1 MSLHTSVEIHTAL
14 EVIRTGLEA
23 NVMETSEVFY
33 RQVCLSSASSAK
45 IPILEAVRGGK
56 HFRALCAAIGGACA
70 IAIEQSAT
78 VQSPSLI
85 LKAADDPRVSCLMTA
100 LELYQASALVHD
112 DLLDDAETRRGHPSP
127 HVYFAS
133 LHSKEELWGS
143 ASDFG
148 RDGAVLTGDFL
159 MSAADYALSNA
170 LTHCDSATAADLL
183 RRFSLMTGE
192 VAMGQ
197 WADTRV
203 SYLPLD
209 TFGGND
215 DSSQVEAAL
224 DVVRRKSARYSVMYP
239 AVLGATAAGGAP
251 ALTSILEHVLE
262 PAGIAFQLR
271 DDALGAFGNPEM
283 TGKPTASDISEGKR
297 TVLLAL
303 ALQRGTPATRQRI
316 SELYHRGDLSQDE
329 IEEVRGIL
337 RDYGHR
343 AHEALIADYVQE
355 SLHALGEAS
364 LPHDAKVLLTYLV
377 NMVVSRSA

>member
-1 MSLHTSVEIHTAL
+1 
-14 EVIRTGLEA
+14 
-23 NVMETSEVFY
+23 
-33 RQVCLSSASSAK
+33 
-45 IPILEAVRGGK
+45 
-56 HFRALCAAIGGACA
+56 
-70 IAIEQSAT
+70 
-78 VQSPSLI
+78 
-85 LKAADDPRVSCLMTA
+85 
-100 LELYQASALVHD
+100 
-112 DLLDDAETRRGHPSP
+112 
-127 HVYFAS
+127 
-133 LHSKEELWGS
+133 
-143 ASDFG
+143 
-148 RDGAVLTGDFL
+148 